1 MDIAELLKDKGLK
14 KTNARITISSI
25 LSQSVLPLSEQDIK
39 KKMGNDYDRVTFY
52 RTVQVLIEAGII
64 HRIIVDNTQIKYAF
78 TKTNKNEPDKT
89 EHIHF
94 YCTECHKL
102 SCLENVAVAH
112 YELPEGYTQSECAVL
127 IKGICK
133 SCNKEQ
139 Q

>member
-1 MDIAELLKDKGLK
+1 MDIAKLLKDKGLK

-25 LSQSVLPLSEQDIK
+25 LSQSVLPLSEQEIK
-39 KKMGNDYDRVTFY
+39 EKMGDEYDRITFY
-52 RTVQVLIEAGII
+52 RTVQTLIDNGII

-78 TKTNKNEPDKT
+78 TREDQSEQDKT

-102 SCLENVAVAH
+102 NCLEDIPVQH
-112 YELPEGYTQSECAVL
+112 YKLPEGYTQSECAVL

-133 SCNKEQ
+133 NCKEKQ